1 MEDATLLVR
10 NSSLYKEFLAER
22 AEILR
27 HKWIESEKAGFD
39 IGFDRALMDWIV
51 RYDLL
56 GISSAKWTRGRLLW
70 FNCREVLVYETSP
83 DWLDQKLADSPR
95 RIYGDQL
102 EDDILKSA
110 R

>member
-10 NSSLYKEFLAER
+10 NSSLYKEFLSER

-51 RYDLL
+51 RYR
-56 GISSAKWTRGRLLW
+56 SAWYKQRQMDARSLA
-70 FNCREVLVYETSP
+70 LV
-83 DWLDQKLADSPR
+83 
-95 RIYGDQL
+95 
-102 EDDILKSA
+102 
-110 R
+110 

>member
-1 MEDATLLVR
+1 MEDTTPLVR

-51 RYDLL
+51 RYR
-56 GISSAKWTRGRLLW
+56 SAWYKQRQMDARSLA
-70 FNCREVLVYETSP
+70 LV
-83 DWLDQKLADSPR
+83 
-95 RIYGDQL
+95 
-102 EDDILKSA
+102 
-110 R
+110 

>member
-1 MEDATLLVR
+1 MEDTTPLVR

-51 RYDLL
+51 RYRSAWYKQRQMDARSLAL
-56 GISSAKWTRGRLLW
+56 G
-70 FNCREVLVYETSP
+70 
-83 DWLDQKLADSPR
+83 
-95 RIYGDQL
+95 
-102 EDDILKSA
+102 
-110 R
+110 